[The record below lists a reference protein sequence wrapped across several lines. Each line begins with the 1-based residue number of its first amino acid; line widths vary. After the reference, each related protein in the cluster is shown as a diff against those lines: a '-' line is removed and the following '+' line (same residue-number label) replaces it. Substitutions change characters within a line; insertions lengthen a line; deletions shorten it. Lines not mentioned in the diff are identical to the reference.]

1 MGCKNCESFDLDELE
16 DKMFAHLINKTE
28 DGFTVRKD
36 NGTIVTLASFQEAKE
51 FIFDGGLRVR

>member
-1 MGCKNCESFDLDELE
+1 
-16 DKMFAHLINKTE
+16 MFAHLIDETE

-36 NGTIVTLASFQEAKE
+36 DGTIVTLASFQEAKE